1 MDINILVVEDE
12 YKILEVIEAYLKKE
26 GFNVIT
32 CENGKDAILKF
43 KNNKP
48 HLIILDLMLPDI
60 SGEEVCK
67 IVRKEG
73 KTPIIMVT
81 AKGQEEHVL
90 NGFSLGCDDY
100 VTKPFSVK
108 QLVARVKALLNRSYN
123 IRSNILCFKNGYLKI
138 NEETFEVLK
147 DNKKIELTLSEFK
160 ILLALSKNPK
170 KVFTREELLLKI
182 SEYELDVYD
191 RIIDS
196 HIKNIRGKIEEDRKN
211 PTFILTVRGIGYKFN
226 GE

>member
-1 MDINILVVEDE
+1 MSIKILVVEDE
-12 YKILEVIEAYLKKE
+12 YKILEVMEAYLIRE
-26 GFNVIT
+26 GFNVLT
-32 CENGKDAILKF
+32 CQNGREAIMKF
-43 KNNKP
+43 KEYNP

-67 IVRKEG
+67 IVRKEE

-81 AKGQEEHVL
+81 AKGQEEHIL
-90 NGFSLGCDDY
+90 NGFDLGCDDY

-108 QLVARVKALLNRSYN
+108 QLVARVKALVNRTYN
-123 IRSNILCFKNGYLKI
+123 IKSNILSFRNGYIKI
-138 NEETFEVLK
+138 NEDTFEVMK
-147 DNKKIELTLSEFK
+147 DNKKVELTPSEFR
-160 ILLALSKNPK
+160 ILLALAKNSN